1 MPQAR
6 STTPAATSG
15 PGRRRRRLTLLLGWV
30 FLVELV
36 VAAAVPL
43 EAERGSGLRPAQ
55 LVTPAHG
62 QVSPATKSL
71 IVGDRTVRLTGP
83 RDPAGDRLLSGVAS
97 GIGAAINA
105 VEAFWGADWS
115 RDISVVAARTD
126 EEFRAAAGGGP
137 ASQWADIAAVTVVD
151 RVDPA
156 HRVAVGQRIVF
167 APGAAN
173 MTAGA
178 LRIVLTHELFHYA
191 ARVDT
196 APDAPQWLTEG
207 VADFVAR
214 PPAPVPVDALPVPLT
229 LPSDAE
235 LDGPGPQRSLA
246 YDRAWWFARFVAD
259 TYGTAKL
266 HDLYLAVC
274 GVGRTDVPSAV
285 HDVLATD
292 SPGLLARWHAW
303 LAHPG

>member
-1 MPQAR
+1 M
-6 STTPAATSG
+6 
-15 PGRRRRRLTLLLGWV
+15 
-30 FLVELV
+30 
-36 VAAAVPL
+36 AAAVPFD
-43 EAERGSGLRPAQ
+43 AAGDRAARPAQ
-55 LVTPAHG
+55 LIIPAHG
-62 QVSPATKSL
+62 PAGAATKSL
-71 IVGDRTVRLTGP
+71 VVGDRTVRLLGLGG
-83 RDPAGDRLLSGVAS
+83 PAGDRLLSRVAS
-97 GIGAAINA
+97 GVGAAIGA
-105 VEAFWGADWS
+105 VEAFWGVDWT
-115 RDISVVAARTD
+115 REISVVAAGTD

-137 ASQWADIAAVTVVD
+137 AAQWADIAAVTVVD
-151 RVDPA
+151 RVDPM
-156 HRVAVGQRIVF
+156 HRMAIGQRIVF

-196 APDAPQWLTEG
+196 APDAPRWLTEG

-214 PPAPVPVDALPVPLT
+214 PHTPVPADALPVPLT
-229 LPSDAE
+229 LPSDAD
-235 LDGPGPQRSLA
+235 LDAPGPQRSLA

-274 GVGRTDVPSAV
+274 GVGRTDMASAV

-292 SPGLLARWHAW
+292 SPGLLVRWHEW
-303 LAHPG
+303 LAHSG